1 MDNTWFQKGYTIM
14 RTFTERD
21 YITYPRR
28 FKAYRWYKPLLVAVL
43 FAVFLLIS
51 MFGIELITKV
61 IFKTV
66 VSDHGYDD
74 MDFYSAP
81 GAFYN
86 GAMAAI
92 VIPCLIFA
100 ALIVKD
106 RPVSSYFSSMGGWR
120 WKNFFRMLGVGFVVF
135 GIPSIIR
142 FALKGNTGIRFTLGG
157 FLILSLFVPLQGVAE
172 EMMYRGFIMQTAGSW
187 FNMSLVGLIVQI
199 LCFTLTHN
207 YNIIGVIGI
216 AVSALIYGLT
226 CVFSKGIEAPSALH
240 ILNNMT
246 EIYMAGFGFG
256 AVSAVQTV
264 PETLFNLFFKILF
277 FLFVLYAAKKLHWF
291 DEVKR
296 DDVAEFDKKHK

>member
-1 MDNTWFQKGYTIM
+1 MNNTWFQKGYTIM

-142 FALKGNTGIRFTLGG
+142 FALEGNTGIRFTLGG

-199 LCFTLTHN
+199 LCFTLAHN
-207 YNIIGVIGI
+207 YNIIGAIGI
-216 AVSALIYGLT
+216 AVSAIVYGLT

-256 AVSAVQTV
+256 AVSATQTI
-264 PETLFNLFFKILF
+264 PEMLFNLFFKILF

>member
-1 MDNTWFQKGYTIM
+1 M

>member
-100 ALIVKD
+100 ALIVKVHPIFLQWAAGAG
-106 RPVSSYFSSMGGWR
+106 RTSSGCWESVLLYSVFQASS
-120 WKNFFRMLGVGFVVF
+120 
-135 GIPSIIR
+135 
-142 FALKGNTGIRFTLGG
+142 
-157 FLILSLFVPLQGVAE
+157 
-172 EMMYRGFIMQTAGSW
+172 
-187 FNMSLVGLIVQI
+187 GL
-199 LCFTLTHN
+199 
-207 YNIIGVIGI
+207 
-216 AVSALIYGLT
+216 
-226 CVFSKGIEAPSALH
+226 P
-240 ILNNMT
+240 
-246 EIYMAGFGFG
+246 
-256 AVSAVQTV
+256 
-264 PETLFNLFFKILF
+264 
-277 FLFVLYAAKKLHWF
+277 
-291 DEVKR
+291 
-296 DDVAEFDKKHK
+296 